1 MIDQLNIFQIIKELH
16 KKKLKLR
23 IFKMVVMTNK
33 IVKKKFNKPKSLRL
47 ILTEK

>member
-16 KKKLKLR
+16 KKLKLR
-23 IFKMVVMTNK
+23 IFKMVVTTNG
-33 IVKKKFNKPKSLRL
+33 IVKNKLNKPNTLKL